1 MARGVRVFGTERGA
15 EGVDAA
21 QRECAQLAFELARHR
36 EVARLAEEVL
46 RIVDRPLPGPGQV
59 VHIERRHLEH
69 RAGAFAVRSR
79 DDRGVEIVESVFV
92 EIFVD
97 GVSHGVTDAEHRAE
111 RVGARTQVGDFA
123 QKLQRMPLLL
133 QGIALGVGRTVNLDF
148 FGLHLDALPRAR
160 RSHQTAVDAETGA
173 RGHGL
178 ELLLG
183 DFGQIDHHLY
193 ITYARPVVQGDERHV
208 LVTALGAHP
217 AFYDDVGI
225 DSVRFQ
231 DFYDSLRFHI
241 SILSVFPVVF
251 SELTKLTIICDL
263 SKKKYLWCRNDTSMR
278 RNVSPGRMQFRFEPI
293 QLFCTFVVIIHP
305 RKQ

>member
-1 MARGVRVFGTERGA
+1 M
-15 EGVDAA
+15 
-21 QRECAQLAFELARHR
+21 
-36 EVARLAEEVL
+36 
-46 RIVDRPLPGPGQV
+46 
-59 VHIERRHLEH
+59 
-69 RAGAFAVRSR
+69 
-79 DDRGVEIVESVFV
+79 
-92 EIFVD
+92 
-97 GVSHGVTDAEHRAE
+97 
-111 RVGARTQVGDFA
+111 
-123 QKLQRMPLLL
+123 
-133 QGIALGVGRTVNLDF
+133 
-148 FGLHLDALPRAR
+148 
-160 RSHQTAVDAETGA
+160 QTAVDAETGA

-208 LVTALGAHP
+208 LVSALGAHP
-217 AFYDDVGI
+217 AFDDDVGVH
-225 DSVRFQ
+225 DTRLQNFC
-231 DFYDSLRFHI
+231 DSLRFH
-241 SILSVFPVVF
+241 SLFFTHF